1 MKKLTLILIT
11 FVFSLSF
18 TKVFADGHLIYGP
31 YPITLKGY
39 SGDKTNSVK
48 YTGQMARQV
57 LHDSLKALVKTG
69 DLNKMMAYYNGED
82 GLEIISPK
90 SKDGFP
96 IKQTMIAEIGSGNLS
111 GKMYKGAIAGWGGL
125 TGPETIEH
133 MMQKA
138 SEVEGGFDPNTGF
151 DYTQLISKFAMGAV
165 FYNQAVN
172 NYLGKKMEI
181 GQKPNSEPYKEGS
194 YYTGKEHSWDEA
206 FGYWGSAA
214 HALTLSAEDNYNVAK
229 KKDLASA
236 DHNGDGVVDLYS
248 EMTYAHAYYASS
260 YDKGGKTDYLATVN
274 QAFIDG
280 RLVIRDAGGRNLSFD
295 ERTEMLAARDV
306 IRENW
311 QKVIAESVFKYAG
324 STYKDLVALETIM
337 GANGDTTE
345 AFRKYAKHW
354 GELKG
359 FALAL
364 QCGPE
369 NLGEAAVKM
378 NRMMGFGPVL
388 LNSSQVVGVDSNG
401 NFIKDQ
407 AQEWSEFKLHML
419 KIQKLMID
427 EFGVTAKANDQL
439 SAMADLASSMG
450 SSDSAEND

>member
-1 MKKLTLILIT
+1 MKKLTLILLT

-96 IKQTMIAEIGSGNLS
+96 VKQTMIAEIGSGNLS

-295 ERTEMLAARDV
+295 ERTEMLVARDT

-324 STYKDLVALETIM
+324 STYKDLVALEIIM
-337 GANGDTTE
+337 DANGDTTE